1 MKTDSRR
8 MTVIPKPDDQEQS
21 IVDATFAGPVIK
33 GFGPMTY
40 VCGSCGTPL
49 LQQVEFEQV
58 QGVVVRCG
66 NCREFNQTPL
76 THDMN

>member
-1 MKTDSRR
+1 MNTGSRR

-21 IVDATFAGPVIK
+21 IVDATFAGPVIT
-33 GFGPMTY
+33 GFGTMTY

-58 QGVVVRCG
+58 QDVVVRCG
-66 NCREFNQTPL
+66 NCGEFNQTPL
-76 THDMN
+76 TDD